1 LLCSASSL
9 IRLIDFMLRKTFIY
23 ANALL
28 CVALLCVMSFSVS
41 ATKVEP
47 LILNSST
54 VDRDFSDLVTYYQA
68 DDVQFP
74 AGLDD
79 IPGWLEDKKVLPP
92 TAINASGDKFWFVIK
107 IYNQSEYSDFVL
119 YPYNTLIEEMRFSIY
134 SQNGVQQV
142 FSGEN
147 YPTEYDFHY
156 GNNITLNRGE
166 THYIIGFIE
175 SSYFYLSLNI
185 RVTPVEAFKD
195 QVTLENLI
203 VVLCLGI
210 GLSLCIY
217 NFLIYMAFK
226 DLSHLYYSLFTGS
239 WVFYW
244 THFQLIFPRISG
256 DSYPHLH
263 WLGVALMIVFGIYFY
278 SHFLK
283 LKEFHP
289 KLNKLSI
296 YFARFVICCIPLVMA
311 DPGTGFWLLTITSSI
326 YVLLAFYA
334 GIYSWRLGFRP
345 ARYFVLAYITLS
357 VPNMLNNLITFDLLP
372 PISITGYLLGLIGF
386 ALESILL
393 AFAMANKFSL
403 INEENIE
410 LNKGLE
416 VKVDRRTSE
425 LAVSNLKLKA
435 ASEAKSDFLAKMS
448 HEIRTPMN
456 AVIGLSR
463 LTLKTD
469 LDNEQEENI
478 KSILESGED
487 LLILINEILDFS
499 KIEAGKLT
507 LEKSSFS
514 LEKLL
519 CRAINLNALKAHDKG
534 LELIL
539 HVDKNIP
546 PKLVGDSYRLQ
557 QILVNLISN
566 AVKFTEIGTICIKLQ
581 IKEDRKQQ
589 LMLQFSVIDTGIG
602 MTEEQQSRL
611 FQSFSQADD
620 SVTRKY
626 GGTGLGLAISK
637 QLSELMDGEIW
648 LESEAGKGAAF
659 HFTVMVDKVDFNSE
673 ILVDKN
679 KLSGLKVLIVDDAPL
694 ARVVLQSLLNDLGIH
709 ADEAES
715 GREAVEFIKR
725 SENDDIYYDII
736 FMDWRMPNMDGIET
750 ARHISELAIKKS
762 PHILMV
768 SAYDKYVA
776 QPLISG
782 TAIQGFIEKP
792 VNQSILIDAIMNV
805 LPPLMEVRPST
816 FKTQVTT
823 PNLAS
828 FHILLVEDNF
838 LNRKVMLGFLKETNI
853 QVDIAENGLI
863 ALEKLQKSTYDLVFM
878 DIQMPEMDGLTATK
892 EIRQT
897 LKLVDLP
904 IVAMTAHAMQSDVDK
919 SREVGMNT
927 HLMKPIDLDVLYKT
941 LVSFLSVKIETHVS
955 TSIEAELNIDNKAVL
970 LADIPKNM
978 QDQLSLIMQLK
989 GIKYDLALGNLK
1001 GNIEFYLGLIND
1013 FVNVQEGKEVL
1024 EQLYQ
1029 EGDWETLHRIIHS
1042 LKSNAAYIGAVELS
1056 TLCDELEYTLQEGS
1070 PNRALF
1076 DITLKELDILLTE
1089 IARIVNTA
1097 QTELTV
1103 SFSIKNLLNDLD
1115 KIRPLLKASD
1125 FSVEKYLPGIQSM
1138 CKDSEYSFVINKIIE
1153 LVDNIEYEE
1162 ASEYADKL
1170 YAQISH

>member
-1 LLCSASSL
+1 VS
-9 IRLIDFMLRKTFIY
+9 F
-23 ANALL
+23 N
-28 CVALLCVMSFSVS
+28 VA
-41 ATKVEP
+41 ATKGKS

-54 VDRDFSDLVTYYQA
+54 VDRDFSDLVTFYKA
-68 DDVQFP
+68 DDVKLP
-74 AGLDD
+74 ATLDD
-79 IPGWLEDKKVLPP
+79 IPKWLKDKKVLPP
-92 TAINASGDKFWFVIK
+92 AEINSSGDKFWFVIK
-107 IYNQSEYSDFVL
+107 IDNQSEYSDFVL

-134 SQNGVQQV
+134 SQNGMQQV

-147 YPTEYDFHY
+147 YPTQYDYHY
-156 GNNITLNRGE
+156 GNNITLNKGE
-166 THYIIGFIE
+166 QHYIIGFIE

-217 NFLIYMAFK
+217 NFLIYLAFK
-226 DLSHLYYSLFTGS
+226 DVSHLYYSLFTGS

-244 THFQLIFPRISG
+244 THFQLIFPRMFG
-256 DSYPHLH
+256 DSYSHLH
-263 WLGVALMIVFGIYFY
+263 WLGVALMIIFGIYFY
-278 SHFLK
+278 THFLK

-289 KLNKLSI
+289 KLNKISI
-296 YFARFVICCIPLVMA
+296 YFARFVICCIPIVMA
-311 DPGTGFWLLTITSSI
+311 DPGTGFWLLTIVSSI

-334 GIYSWRLGFRP
+334 GIYSWRLGFMP
-345 ARYFVLAYITLS
+345 ARYFVLAYIALS

-372 PISITGYLLGLIGF
+372 PLSLTGYLLGLIGF
-386 ALESILL
+386 ALESVLL

-403 INEENIE
+403 INEENLE

-416 VKVDRRTSE
+416 SKVERRTSQ

-456 AVIGLSR
+456 AVIGLSH

-469 LDNEQEENI
+469 LDDAQKDNI
-478 KSILESGED
+478 KNILESGEG
-487 LLILINEILDFS
+487 LLVLINEILDFS

-507 LEKSSFS
+507 LEKSVFS
-514 LEKLL
+514 LEDLL
-519 CRAINLNALKAHDKG
+519 SRAINLNALKAHDKG

-539 HVDKNIP
+539 NVDKNIP

-557 QILVNLISN
+557 QIIVNLISN

-581 IKEDRKQQ
+581 IKEDREQQ

-602 MTEEQQSRL
+602 MTEEEQSRL

-637 QLSELMDGEIW
+637 QLSELMGGKIW
-648 LESEAGKGAAF
+648 LESETGKGTTF
-659 HFTVMVDKVDFNSE
+659 HFTALVEKVDFISGT
-673 ILVDKN
+673 LVDKN
-679 KLSGLKVLIVDDAPL
+679 KLSGLKVLMVDDTPL
-694 ARVVLQSLLNDLGIH
+694 ARSALQSLLHDLGIH

-715 GREAVEFIKR
+715 GKEALELIKR
-725 SENDDIYYDII
+725 SENNDTYYDII
-736 FMDWRMPNMDGIET
+736 FMDWRMPNMDGIEV
-750 ARHISELAIKKS
+750 AHHISELGIKKS

-768 SAYDKYVA
+768 SAYDKYA
-776 QPLISG
+776 AKPLING

-792 VNQSILIDAIMNV
+792 VNQTILIDSILNV
-805 LPPLMEVRPST
+805 LTPLVKESHRS
-816 FKTQVTT
+816 FKTEVAA
-823 PNLAS
+823 PDLAS
-828 FHILLVEDNF
+828 FHILLVEDNV
-838 LNRKVMLGFLKETNI
+838 LNRKVMLGFLQDTNV

-863 ALEKLQKSTYDLVFM
+863 ALEKLQQSSYDLVLM

-904 IVAMTAHAMQSDVDK
+904 IIAMTAHAMQSDVDK

-927 HLMKPIDLDVLYKT
+927 HLIKPIDPDLLNKT
-941 LVSFLSVKIETHVS
+941 LISYLNVAVDSHLDRPVDV
-955 TSIEAELNIDNKAVL
+955 ELNIDIAAVSL
-970 LADIPKNM
+970 VDIPKKI
-978 QDQLSLIMQLK
+978 QEKLSLIQKVK

-1001 GNIEFYLGLIND
+1001 GNAEFYLGLVND
-1013 FVNVQEGKEVL
+1013 FVNGQEGKEVL
-1024 EQLYQ
+1024 EQLYL

-1042 LKSNAAYIGAVELS
+1042 LKSNSAYIGAFELS
-1056 TLCDELEYTLQEGS
+1056 TLCEELEYTLLEGAS
-1070 PNRALF
+1070 SKTLF
-1076 DITLKELDILLTE
+1076 DITLKELDVLLE
-1089 IARIVNTA
+1089 DLGRIVNIT
-1097 QTELTV
+1097 QTELIV
-1103 SFSIKNLLNDLD
+1103 PFSIERLLSDLD
-1115 KIRPLLKASD
+1115 KIKPLLATSD
-1125 FSVEKYLPGIQSM
+1125 FSVEKHLPAIQAM
-1138 CKDSEYSFVINKIIE
+1138 CKDSEYSVSINKIIE
-1153 LVDNIEYEE
+1153 LVDNVEYED

>member
-1 LLCSASSL
+1 
-9 IRLIDFMLRKTFIY
+9 
-23 ANALL
+23 
-28 CVALLCVMSFSVS
+28 VSFNVG

-47 LILNSST
+47 LILNAST
-54 VDRDFSDLVTYYQA
+54 VDRDFSDLVTYYQT
-68 DDVQFP
+68 DDVQLP
-74 AGLDD
+74 ATLDD
-79 IPGWLEDKKVLPP
+79 IPRWLEDKKVLPP
-92 TAINASGDKFWFVIK
+92 TEINASGDKFWFVIK
-107 IYNQSEYSDFVL
+107 IDNQSEYTDFVL

-134 SQNGVQQV
+134 SRNGVQQV
-142 FSGEN
+142 LSGEN
-147 YPTEYDFHY
+147 YQTEYDFHY
-156 GNNITLNRGE
+156 GNKITLNRDE
-166 THYIIGFIE
+166 PHYIIGFIE

-217 NFLIYMAFK
+217 NFLIYVAFK

-263 WLGVALMIVFGIYFY
+263 WLGVALMIIFGIYFY
-278 SHFLK
+278 THFLK

-289 KLNKLSI
+289 KLHKLSI
-296 YFARFVICCIPLVMA
+296 YFARFVICCIPVVMA
-311 DPGTGFWLLTITSSI
+311 DPGTGFWLLTIASSI

-345 ARYFVLAYITLS
+345 ARYFVFAYITLS

-410 LNKGLE
+410 LNKSLE
-416 VKVDRRTSE
+416 VKVERRTSQ

-469 LDNEQEENI
+469 LDHAQEDNI

-487 LLILINEILDFS
+487 LLVLINDILDFS

-519 CRAINLNALKAHDKG
+519 SRAINLSALKAHDKG

-539 HVDKNIP
+539 NVDKNIP
-546 PKLVGDSYRLQ
+546 PKLIGDSYRLQ
-557 QILVNLISN
+557 QIIVNLISN
-566 AVKFTEIGTICIKLQ
+566 AVKFTETGTICIKLQ
-581 IKEDRKQQ
+581 IKEDKEQQ

-602 MTEEQQSRL
+602 MNEEQQSRL

-637 QLSELMDGEIW
+637 QLSELMGGEIW
-648 LESEAGKGAAF
+648 LESEAGKGTTF
-659 HFTVMVDKVDFNSE
+659 HFTAWLNKVDYNSE
-673 ILVDKN
+673 TLVDKST
-679 KLSGLKVLIVDDAPL
+679 LSGLKVLIVDDTAL
-694 ARVVLQSLLNDLGIH
+694 ARSVLQSLLNDLGIH

-715 GREAVEFIKR
+715 GEEALEFIKR
-725 SENDDIYYDII
+725 SESDDIYYDVI

-750 ARHISELAIKKS
+750 ARHISKLGIKKS

-768 SAYDKYVA
+768 SAYDKYAA
-776 QPLISG
+776 QPLICD

-792 VNQSILIDAIMNV
+792 VNQSILRDSIIKVMS
-805 LPPLMEVRPST
+805 PYMEVKPRAV
-816 FKTQVTT
+816 KTEPIA
-823 PNLAS
+823 PNLSS
-828 FHILLVEDNF
+828 FHILLVEDNV
-838 LNRKVMLGFLKETNI
+838 LNRKVMLGFLKDTNV

-863 ALEKLQKSTYDLVFM
+863 ALEMLQQSIYDLVLM
-878 DIQMPEMDGLTATK
+878 DVQMPEMDGLTATK

-927 HLMKPIDLDVLYKT
+927 HLIKPIDLDVLYTT
-941 LVSFLSVKIETHVS
+941 LAHLLGAKVETHLN
-955 TSIEAELNIDNKAVL
+955 TSIDAELNIDNTVLL
-970 LADIPKNM
+970 LADTPNNI
-978 QDQLSLIMQLK
+978 QDQFSLIQQVK

-1001 GNIEFYLGLIND
+1001 GNVEFYLGLVND

-1029 EGDWETLHRIIHS
+1029 KGDWETLHRIIHS
-1042 LKSNAAYIGAVELS
+1042 LKSNAAYIGAFELS
-1056 TLCDELEYTLQEGS
+1056 TLCDELEYNLLEGS

-1076 DITLKELDILLTE
+1076 DITLKELDILITE
-1089 IARIVNTA
+1089 ISCIVNTT

-1103 SFSIKNLLNDLD
+1103 SFSIERLLSDLD
-1115 KIRPLLKASD
+1115 KIKPLLAASD
-1125 FSVEKYLPGIQSM
+1125 FSVEKHLPGIQAM
-1138 CKDSEYSFVINKIIE
+1138 CKDSEYSIIINKIIE
-1153 LVDNIEYEE
+1153 LVDNVEYED

>member
-1 LLCSASSL
+1 
-9 IRLIDFMLRKTFIY
+9 MLRKTFIY
-23 ANALL
+23 VNALL
-28 CVALLCVMSFSVS
+28 CVALLFVVSFSVS

-68 DDVQFP
+68 DDVELP

-92 TAINASGDKFWFVIK
+92 SEINANGDKFWFVIK
-107 IYNQSEYSDFVL
+107 IYNQSEYSDFAL
-119 YPYNTLIEEMRFSIY
+119 YPYNTLIEDMRFSIY

-156 GNNITLNRGE
+156 GNNITLNIGE
-166 THYIIGFIE
+166 PHYIIGFIE

-217 NFLIYMAFK
+217 NFLIYIAFK

-256 DSYPHLH
+256 DSYSHLH
-263 WLGVALMIVFGIYFY
+263 WLGVDLMIVFGIYFY
-278 SHFLK
+278 THFLK

-296 YFARFVICCIPLVMA
+296 YFARFVICCIPVVMA
-311 DPGTGFWLLTITSSI
+311 APGTGFWLLTIVSSI

-345 ARYFVLAYITLS
+345 ARYFILAYITLS

-372 PISITGYLLGLIGF
+372 PISVTGYFLGLIGF

-416 VKVDRRTSE
+416 AKVERRTSQ

-456 AVIGLSR
+456 AVIGFSR

-469 LDNEQEENI
+469 LDDVQEDNI
-478 KSILESGED
+478 RNILESGEG
-487 LLILINEILDFS
+487 LLVLINEILDFS

-519 CRAINLNALKAHDKG
+519 SKAINLSTLKAHDKG

-539 HVDKNIP
+539 NVDKNIP
-546 PKLVGDSYRLQ
+546 PKLIGDSYRLQ
-557 QILVNLISN
+557 QIIVNLISN

-581 IKEDRKQQ
+581 IKEDREQQ

-637 QLSELMDGEIW
+637 QLSELMNGEIW
-648 LESEAGKGAAF
+648 LESEMGKGTAF
-659 HFTVMVDKVDFNSE
+659 HFTALVEKVDFNSE
-673 ILVDKN
+673 ISIDKN
-679 KLSGLKVLIVDDAPL
+679 KLSKLKVLMVDDIPL
-694 ARVVLQSLLNDLGIH
+694 ARSVLQSLLNDLGIH

-715 GREAVEFIKR
+715 GKEAIEFIKR
-725 SENDDIYYDII
+725 SEKDDIYYDII

-750 ARHISELAIKKS
+750 VRHISELGIKKS

-768 SAYDKYVA
+768 SAYDKYA
-776 QPLISG
+776 AKPLISG

-792 VNQSILIDAIMNV
+792 VNQSILIDSIINV
-805 LPPLMEVRPST
+805 LSPLVEERPRAFKAEVA
-816 FKTQVTT
+816 T

-828 FHILLVEDNF
+828 FHILLVEDNV
-838 LNRKVMLGFLKETNI
+838 LNRKVMLGFLKDTNV

-863 ALEKLQKSTYDLVFM
+863 ALDKLQKSTYDLVLM

-897 LKLVDLP
+897 LELVDLP
-904 IVAMTAHAMQSDVDK
+904 IVAMTAHAMQSDVEK
-919 SREVGMNT
+919 SLEVGMNT
-927 HLMKPIDLDVLYKT
+927 HLIKPIDPDILYKT
-941 LVSFLSVKIETHVS
+941 LTNFLSVTVEMHLEESEESGFNLDS
-955 TSIEAELNIDNKAVL
+955 TVL
-970 LADIPKNM
+970 LGVDISQNI
-978 QDQLSLIMQLK
+978 QDKLSLIKQVK
-989 GIKYDLALGNLK
+989 GIKYDLALDNLK
-1001 GNIEFYLGLIND
+1001 GNVEFYLDLVND
-1013 FVNVQEGKEVL
+1013 FVNGQEKKEAL
-1024 EQLYQ
+1024 EHLYRK
-1029 EGDWETLHRIIHS
+1029 GDWETLHRMIHS
-1042 LKSNAAYIGAVELS
+1042 LKSNAAYIGAFELS
-1056 TLCDELEYTLQEGS
+1056 TLCDELEYTLLEGAPS
-1070 PNRALF
+1070 KTLF
-1076 DITLKELDILLTE
+1076 DITLKELDILLE
-1089 IARIVNTA
+1089 DIARIVNTT
-1097 QTELTV
+1097 QTELAV
-1103 SFSIKNLLNDLD
+1103 SFSIESLRSDLD
-1115 KIRPLLKASD
+1115 KIRPLLEASD
-1125 FSVEKYLPGIQSM
+1125 FSVEKYLPRIQTM
-1138 CKDSEYSFVINKIIE
+1138 CKNSEYSSFINNIIE

-1162 ASEYADKL
+1162 ASEYAEKL
-1170 YAQISH
+1170 YAEISQL

>member
-1 LLCSASSL
+1 
-9 IRLIDFMLRKTFIY
+9 MLRKIFI
-23 ANALL
+23 NTSTLL
-28 CVALLCVMSFSVS
+28 CVALSFFVS
-41 ATKVEP
+41 FNVGATKVEP

-54 VDRDFSDLVTYYQA
+54 VDRDFSDLVTYYKA
-68 DDVQFP
+68 DDIQLP
-74 AGLDD
+74 ATLVD
-79 IPGWLEDKKVLPP
+79 IPEWLEDKKVLPP
-92 TAINASGDKFWFVIK
+92 TEINASGDKFWFVIR
-107 IYNQSEYSDFVL
+107 IDNQSEYSDFVL

-134 SQNGVQQV
+134 SRNGVQQI

-147 YPTEYDFHY
+147 YPTEYDYHY
-156 GNNITLNRGE
+156 GNNITLNRDE
-166 THYIIGFIE
+166 PHYIIGFIE

-185 RVTPVEAFKD
+185 RVTPVETFKD

-217 NFLIYMAFK
+217 NFLIYVAFK

-263 WLGVALMIVFGIYFY
+263 WLGVALMIIFGIYFY
-278 SHFLK
+278 THFLK

-296 YFARFVICCIPLVMA
+296 YFARFVICCIPIVMA
-311 DPGTGFWLLTITSSI
+311 DPGTGFWLMTIVSSI

-334 GIYSWRLGFRP
+334 GIYSWRLGFMP
-345 ARYFVLAYITLS
+345 ARYFVLAYIALS

-403 INEENIE
+403 INEENLE

-416 VKVDRRTSE
+416 VKVERRTSQ

-456 AVIGLSR
+456 AVIGLSH

-469 LDNEQEENI
+469 LDDAQKDNI
-478 KSILESGED
+478 RNILESGEG
-487 LLILINEILDFS
+487 LLVLINEILDFS

-507 LEKSSFS
+507 LEKSAFS
-514 LEKLL
+514 LEDLL
-519 CRAINLNALKAHDKG
+519 SRAVNLNALKAHDKG

-539 HVDKNIP
+539 NVDKNIP

-557 QILVNLISN
+557 QIIVNLMSN

-581 IKEDRKQQ
+581 IKEDRDQQ

-602 MTEEQQSRL
+602 MTEEEQSRL

-637 QLSELMDGEIW
+637 QLSELMGGEIW
-648 LESEAGKGAAF
+648 LESEAGKGTTF
-659 HFTVMVDKVDFNSE
+659 HFTVLVAKVDFNSG

-679 KLSGLKVLIVDDAPL
+679 KLSGLKVLMVDDTPL
-694 ARVVLQSLLNDLGIH
+694 ARAALQSLLNDLGIH

-715 GREAVEFIKR
+715 GREALELIKR
-725 SENDDIYYDII
+725 SENDDVYYDII
-736 FMDWRMPNMDGIET
+736 FMDWRMPNMDGIE
-750 ARHISELAIKKS
+750 AAHHISELGIKKS

-768 SAYDKYVA
+768 SAYDKYA
-776 QPLISG
+776 AKPLING

-792 VNQSILIDAIMNV
+792 VNQSILIDSILNV
-805 LPPLMEVRPST
+805 LTPLVEVSPHA
-816 FKTQVTT
+816 FKTEVAA
-823 PNLAS
+823 PDLAS
-828 FHILLVEDNF
+828 FHILLVEDNV
-838 LNRKVMLGFLKETNI
+838 LNRKVMLGFLQDTNV

-863 ALEKLQKSTYDLVFM
+863 ALEKLQQSSYDLVFM

-927 HLMKPIDLDVLYKT
+927 HLIKPIDPDVLHKT
-941 LVSFLSVKIETHVS
+941 LISFLNVTVETDLDTSV
-955 TSIEAELNIDNKAVL
+955 EAELNIENTAIL
-970 LADIPKNM
+970 RADIPKNI
-978 QDQLSLIMQLK
+978 QDQLSLIKQVK

-1001 GNIEFYLGLIND
+1001 GNAEFYLGLVND
-1013 FVNVQEGKEVL
+1013 FVNGQEGKEVL
-1024 EQLYQ
+1024 EQLYL

-1042 LKSNAAYIGAVELS
+1042 LKSNAAYIGAFELS
-1056 TLCDELEYTLQEGS
+1056 TLCDELEYTLLEGAS
-1070 PNRALF
+1070 SKALF
-1076 DITLKELDILLTE
+1076 DITLKELDTLLE
-1089 IARIVNTA
+1089 DIARVVNTA
-1097 QTELTV
+1097 KTELTV
-1103 SFSIKNLLNDLD
+1103 SFSLESLLSDLD
-1115 KIRPLLKASD
+1115 KIRPLLEASD
-1125 FSVEKYLPGIQSM
+1125 FSVEKYLPRIQAM
-1138 CKDSEYSFVINKIIE
+1138 CKDSEHSVIINKIIE
-1153 LVDNIEYEE
+1153 LVDNVEYEE
-1162 ASEYADKL
+1162 ATEFADKL

>member
-1 LLCSASSL
+1 
-9 IRLIDFMLRKTFIY
+9 MLRKTFIY

-28 CVALLCVMSFSVS
+28 CVALSFVISFSVG
-41 ATKVEP
+41 AAKGEP

-74 AGLDD
+74 TDLDD
-79 IPGWLEDKKVLPP
+79 ISGWLDDKKVLPP
-92 TAINASGDKFWFVIK
+92 REINGSGDKFWFVIK

-134 SQNGVQQV
+134 SQDGVQKV
-142 FSGEN
+142 LSGEN
-147 YPTEYDFHY
+147 YPTEYDYHY
-156 GNNITLNRGE
+156 GNNITLNIGE
-166 THYIIGFIE
+166 PHYIIGFIE

-210 GLSLCIY
+210 GISLCIY
-217 NFLIYMAFK
+217 NFLIYIAFK

-256 DSYPHLH
+256 SSYPHLH
-263 WLGVALMIVFGIYFY
+263 WVGVALMIVFGIYFY
-278 SHFLK
+278 THFLK

-289 KLNKLSI
+289 NLNKLSI
-296 YFARFVICCIPLVMA
+296 YFARFFIFCIPVVMV
-311 DPGTGFWLLTITSSI
+311 DPGAGFWLLTIASSL

-416 VKVDRRTSE
+416 VKVERRTSQ

-469 LDNEQEENI
+469 LDDAQEDNI
-478 KSILESGED
+478 KNILESGEG
-487 LLILINEILDFS
+487 LLVLINEILDFS

-507 LEKSSFS
+507 LEKNVFT
-514 LEKLL
+514 LAHLL
-519 CRAINLNALKAHDKG
+519 SRAINLSALKAHDKG

-539 HVDKNIP
+539 NVDKNIP

-557 QILVNLISN
+557 QVIVNLISN
-566 AVKFTEIGTICIKLQ
+566 AVKFTEIGTICINLQ
-581 IKEDRKQQ
+581 IKEDRDQQ

-626 GGTGLGLAISK
+626 GGTGLGLAVSK
-637 QLSELMDGEIW
+637 QLSELMGGEIW
-648 LESEAGKGAAF
+648 IESEVGKGTAF
-659 HFTVMVDKVDFNSE
+659 HFTVLLEKVDFNPE

-679 KLSGLKVLIVDDAPL
+679 KLSDLKVLMVDDIPL
-694 ARVVLQSLLNDLGIH
+694 ARAALQGLLNDLGIH

-715 GREAVEFIKR
+715 GKEALELIRR
-725 SENDDIYYDII
+725 SEKDDSYYDII

-750 ARHISELAIKKS
+750 ACHINELGIKKS

-768 SAYDKYVA
+768 SAYDKYAA
-776 QPLISG
+776 QPLIIG
-782 TAIQGFIEKP
+782 TGIQGFIEKP
-792 VNQSILIDAIMNV
+792 VNQSILLDSLMNV
-805 LPPLMEVRPST
+805 LTPLMEVCPQVY
-816 FKTQVTT
+816 KTEVAT

-828 FHILLVEDNF
+828 FHILLVEDNA
-838 LNRKVMLGFLKETNI
+838 LNRKVMLGFLKDTNV

-863 ALEKLQKSTYDLVFM
+863 ALEKLQKSAYDLVFM
-878 DIQMPEMDGLTATK
+878 DIQMPKMDGLTATK

-904 IVAMTAHAMQSDVDK
+904 IIAMTAHAMQSDVDK

-927 HLMKPIDLDVLYKT
+927 HLTKPIDLDVLYKT
-941 LVSFLSVKIETHVS
+941 LSSFLNVTVEANSNTSLEEEVS
-955 TSIEAELNIDNKAVL
+955 IGNTARL
-970 LADIPKNM
+970 LVDIPKNV
-978 QDQLSLIMQLK
+978 QDQISLIKQVK
-989 GIKYDLALGNLK
+989 EIKYDLALGRLK
-1001 GNIEFYLGLIND
+1001 GNVELYLGLIND
-1013 FVNVQEGKEVL
+1013 FVNGQEGKEAL
-1024 EQLYQ
+1024 EHLYQ
-1029 EGDWETLHRIIHS
+1029 EGDWVTLHRIIHT
-1042 LKSNAAYIGAVELS
+1042 LKSNSAYIGAFELS
-1056 TLCDELEYTLQEGS
+1056 TLCDELEYTLLESS

-1076 DITLKELDILLTE
+1076 DITLKELDILLAE
-1089 IARIVNTA
+1089 IARIVNTT
-1097 QTELTV
+1097 QTELAV
-1103 SFSIKNLLNDLD
+1103 SFSIENLRNGLD
-1115 KIRPLLKASD
+1115 KIRPLLETSD
-1125 FSVEKYLPGIQSM
+1125 FSVEKYLPEIQAM
-1138 CKDSEYSFVINKIIE
+1138 CQNSEYSFAINKIIE
-1153 LVDNIEYEE
+1153 HVDNIEYEE
-1162 ASEYADKL
+1162 ASEYAETL
-1170 YAQISH
+1170 YARISH

>member
-1 LLCSASSL
+1 
-9 IRLIDFMLRKTFIY
+9 MLRKTFIY
-23 ANALL
+23 VNALL
-28 CVALLCVMSFSVS
+28 CVALLFVVSFSVS

-68 DDVQFP
+68 DDVELP

-92 TAINASGDKFWFVIK
+92 SEINANGDKFWFVIK
-107 IYNQSEYSDFVL
+107 IYNQSEYSDFAL
-119 YPYNTLIEEMRFSIY
+119 YPYNTLIEDMRFSIY

-156 GNNITLNRGE
+156 GNNITLNIGE
-166 THYIIGFIE
+166 PHYIIGFIE

-217 NFLIYMAFK
+217 NFLIYIAFK

-256 DSYPHLH
+256 DSYSHLH
-263 WLGVALMIVFGIYFY
+263 WLGVDLMIVFGIYFY
-278 SHFLK
+278 THFLK

-296 YFARFVICCIPLVMA
+296 YFARFVICCIPVVMA
-311 DPGTGFWLLTITSSI
+311 APGTGFWLLTIVSSI

-345 ARYFVLAYITLS
+345 ARYFILAYITLS

-372 PISITGYLLGLIGF
+372 PISVTGYFLGLIGF

-416 VKVDRRTSE
+416 AKVERRTSQ

-456 AVIGLSR
+456 AVIGFSR

-469 LDNEQEENI
+469 LDDVQEDNI
-478 KSILESGED
+478 RNILESGEG
-487 LLILINEILDFS
+487 LLVLINEILDFS

-519 CRAINLNALKAHDKG
+519 SKAINLSTLKAHDKG

-539 HVDKNIP
+539 NVDKNIP
-546 PKLVGDSYRLQ
+546 PKLIGDSYRLQ
-557 QILVNLISN
+557 QIIVNLISN

-581 IKEDRKQQ
+581 IKEDREQQ

-637 QLSELMDGEIW
+637 QLSELMNGEIW
-648 LESEAGKGAAF
+648 LESEMGKGTAF
-659 HFTVMVDKVDFNSE
+659 HFTALVEKDDFNSE
-673 ILVDKN
+673 ISIDKN
-679 KLSGLKVLIVDDAPL
+679 KLSKLKVLMVDDIPL
-694 ARVVLQSLLNDLGIH
+694 ARSVLQSLLNDLGIH

-715 GREAVEFIKR
+715 GKEAIEFIKR
-725 SENDDIYYDII
+725 SEKDDIYYDII

-750 ARHISELAIKKS
+750 VRHISELGIKKS

-768 SAYDKYVA
+768 SAYDKYA
-776 QPLISG
+776 AKPLISG

-792 VNQSILIDAIMNV
+792 VNQSILIDSIINV
-805 LPPLMEVRPST
+805 LSPLVEERPRAFKAEVA
-816 FKTQVTT
+816 T

-828 FHILLVEDNF
+828 FHILLVEDNV
-838 LNRKVMLGFLKETNI
+838 LNRKVMLGFLKDTNV

-863 ALEKLQKSTYDLVFM
+863 ALDKLQKSTYDLVLM

-897 LKLVDLP
+897 LELVDLP
-904 IVAMTAHAMQSDVDK
+904 IVAMTAHAMQSDVEK
-919 SREVGMNT
+919 SLEVGMNT
-927 HLMKPIDLDVLYKT
+927 HLIKPIDPDILYKT
-941 LVSFLSVKIETHVS
+941 LTNFLSVTVEMHLEESEESGFNLDS
-955 TSIEAELNIDNKAVL
+955 TVL
-970 LADIPKNM
+970 LGVDIPQNI
-978 QDQLSLIMQLK
+978 QDKLSLIKQVK
-989 GIKYDLALGNLK
+989 GIKYDLALDNLK
-1001 GNIEFYLGLIND
+1001 GNVEFYLDLVND
-1013 FVNVQEGKEVL
+1013 FVNGQEKKEAL
-1024 EQLYQ
+1024 EHLYRK
-1029 EGDWETLHRIIHS
+1029 GDWETLHRMIHS
-1042 LKSNAAYIGAVELS
+1042 LKSNAAYIGAFELS
-1056 TLCDELEYTLQEGS
+1056 TLCDELEYTLLEGAPS
-1070 PNRALF
+1070 KTLF
-1076 DITLKELDILLTE
+1076 DITLKELDILLE
-1089 IARIVNTA
+1089 DIARIVNTT
-1097 QTELTV
+1097 QTELAV
-1103 SFSIKNLLNDLD
+1103 SFSIESLRSDLD
-1115 KIRPLLKASD
+1115 KIRPLLEASD
-1125 FSVEKYLPGIQSM
+1125 FSVEKYLPRIQTM
-1138 CKDSEYSFVINKIIE
+1138 CKNSEYSFFINNIIE

-1162 ASEYADKL
+1162 ASEYAEKL
-1170 YAQISH
+1170 YAEISQL

>member
-1 LLCSASSL
+1 
-9 IRLIDFMLRKTFIY
+9 MLRKTFIY
-23 ANALL
+23 VNALL
-28 CVALLCVMSFSVS
+28 CVALLFVVSFSVS

-68 DDVQFP
+68 DDVELP

-92 TAINASGDKFWFVIK
+92 SEINANGDKFWFVIK
-107 IYNQSEYSDFVL
+107 IYNQSEYSDFAL
-119 YPYNTLIEEMRFSIY
+119 YPYNTLIEDMRFSIY

-156 GNNITLNRGE
+156 GNNITLNIGE
-166 THYIIGFIE
+166 PHYIIGFIE

-217 NFLIYMAFK
+217 NFLIYIAFK

-256 DSYPHLH
+256 DSYSHLH
-263 WLGVALMIVFGIYFY
+263 WLGVDLMIVFGIYFY
-278 SHFLK
+278 THFLK

-296 YFARFVICCIPLVMA
+296 YFARFVICCIPVVMA
-311 DPGTGFWLLTITSSI
+311 APGTGFWLLTIVSSI

-345 ARYFVLAYITLS
+345 ARYFILAYITLS

-372 PISITGYLLGLIGF
+372 PISVTGYFLGLIGF

-416 VKVDRRTSE
+416 AKVERRTSQ

-456 AVIGLSR
+456 AVIGFSR

-469 LDNEQEENI
+469 LDDVQEDNI
-478 KSILESGED
+478 RNILESGEG
-487 LLILINEILDFS
+487 LLVLINEILDFS

-519 CRAINLNALKAHDKG
+519 SKAINLSTLKAHDKG

-539 HVDKNIP
+539 NVDKNIP
-546 PKLVGDSYRLQ
+546 PKLIGDSYRLQ
-557 QILVNLISN
+557 QIIVNLISN

-581 IKEDRKQQ
+581 IKEDREQQ

-637 QLSELMDGEIW
+637 QLSELMNGEIW
-648 LESEAGKGAAF
+648 LESEMGKGTAF
-659 HFTVMVDKVDFNSE
+659 HFTALVEKDDFNSE
-673 ILVDKN
+673 ISIDKN
-679 KLSGLKVLIVDDAPL
+679 KLSKLKVLMVDDIPL
-694 ARVVLQSLLNDLGIH
+694 ARSVLQSLLNDLGIH

-715 GREAVEFIKR
+715 GKEAIEFIKR
-725 SENDDIYYDII
+725 SEKDDIYYDII

-750 ARHISELAIKKS
+750 VRHISELGIKKS

-768 SAYDKYVA
+768 SAYDKYA
-776 QPLISG
+776 AKPLISG

-792 VNQSILIDAIMNV
+792 VNQSILIDSIINV
-805 LPPLMEVRPST
+805 LSPLVEERPRAFKAEVA
-816 FKTQVTT
+816 T

-828 FHILLVEDNF
+828 FHILLVEDNV
-838 LNRKVMLGFLKETNI
+838 LNRKVMLGFLKDTNV

-863 ALEKLQKSTYDLVFM
+863 ALDKLQKSTYDLVLM

-897 LKLVDLP
+897 LELVDLP
-904 IVAMTAHAMQSDVDK
+904 IVAMTAHAMQSDVEK
-919 SREVGMNT
+919 SLEVGMNT
-927 HLMKPIDLDVLYKT
+927 HLIKPIDPDILYKT
-941 LVSFLSVKIETHVS
+941 LTNFLSVTVEMHLEESEESGFNLDS
-955 TSIEAELNIDNKAVL
+955 TVL
-970 LADIPKNM
+970 LGVDIPQNI
-978 QDQLSLIMQLK
+978 QDKLSLIKQVK
-989 GIKYDLALGNLK
+989 GIKYDLALDNLK
-1001 GNIEFYLGLIND
+1001 GNVEFYLDLVND
-1013 FVNVQEGKEVL
+1013 FVNGQEKKEAL
-1024 EQLYQ
+1024 EHLYRK
-1029 EGDWETLHRIIHS
+1029 GDWETLHRMIHS
-1042 LKSNAAYIGAVELS
+1042 LKSNAAYIGAFELS
-1056 TLCDELEYTLQEGS
+1056 TLCDELEYTLLEGAPS
-1070 PNRALF
+1070 KTLF
-1076 DITLKELDILLTE
+1076 DITLKELDILLE
-1089 IARIVNTA
+1089 DIARIVNTT
-1097 QTELTV
+1097 QTELAV
-1103 SFSIKNLLNDLD
+1103 SFSIESLRSDLD
-1115 KIRPLLKASD
+1115 KIRPLLEASD
-1125 FSVEKYLPGIQSM
+1125 FSVEKYLPRIQTM
-1138 CKDSEYSFVINKIIE
+1138 CKNSEYSSFINNIIE

-1162 ASEYADKL
+1162 ASEYAEKL
-1170 YAQISH
+1170 YVEISQL

>member
-1 LLCSASSL
+1 
-9 IRLIDFMLRKTFIY
+9 MLRKTFIY

-28 CVALLCVMSFSVS
+28 CTALFFVMSFSAGAIS
-41 ATKVEP
+41 AEP

-79 IPGWLEDKKVLPP
+79 IPAWLEDKKVLSPSE
-92 TAINASGDKFWFVIK
+92 INASGDKFWFVIK
-107 IYNQSEYSDFVL
+107 IYNQSEYSNFAL

-134 SQNGVQQV
+134 SQNSVQRV

-166 THYIIGFIE
+166 PHYVIGFIE

-263 WLGVALMIVFGIYFY
+263 WLGVALMIIFGIYFY
-278 SHFLK
+278 THFLK

-296 YFARFVICCIPLVMA
+296 YFARFVICCIPVVMA
-311 DPGTGFWLLTITSSI
+311 DPGTGFWLLTIASSI

-410 LNKGLE
+410 LNKSLE
-416 VKVDRRTSE
+416 VKVERRTSQ

-435 ASEAKSDFLAKMS
+435 ASKAKSDFLAKMS

-469 LDNEQEENI
+469 LDHGQEDNI

-487 LLILINEILDFS
+487 LLVLINEILDFS

-519 CRAINLNALKAHDKG
+519 SKAINLSALKAHDKG

-539 HVDKNIP
+539 HVNKNIP
-546 PKLVGDSYRLQ
+546 TKLVGDSYRLQ

-648 LESEAGKGAAF
+648 LESEADKGTTF
-659 HFTVMVDKVDFNSE
+659 HFTAWVDKVDFNSE
-673 ILVDKN
+673 ILIDKK
-679 KLSGLKVLIVDDAPL
+679 KLSGLKVLMVDDTPL
-694 ARVVLQSLLNDLGIH
+694 ARAALQSLLNDLGIH

-715 GREAVEFIKR
+715 GKEALEFIKR
-725 SENDDIYYDII
+725 SEKDDVYYDII
-736 FMDWRMPNMDGIET
+736 FMDWLMPNMDGIET
-750 ARHISELAIKKS
+750 ARHISELGIKRS

-768 SAYDKYVA
+768 SAYDKYAA

-792 VNQSILIDAIMNV
+792 VNQSVLIDSIINA
-805 LPPLMEVRPST
+805 LSPLTEVCPRAFQSEII
-816 FKTQVTT
+816 T

-828 FHILLVEDNF
+828 FHLLLVEDNA
-838 LNRKVMLGFLKETNI
+838 LNRKVMLGFLKDTNI

-863 ALEKLQKSTYDLVFM
+863 ALQKLQQSAYDLVLM

-904 IVAMTAHAMQSDVDK
+904 IVAMTAHAMQSDVEK
-919 SREVGMNT
+919 SLEVGMNT
-927 HLMKPIDLDVLYKT
+927 HLIKPIDLNVLYKT
-941 LVSFLSVKIETHVS
+941 LVSFLNVTVDTHLNSSVES
-955 TSIEAELNIDNKAVL
+955 ELNIDPPVLL
-970 LADIPKNM
+970 LADFPKNI
-978 QDQLSLIMQLK
+978 QDQLFLIKQVK

-1001 GNIEFYLGLIND
+1001 GNVEFYLGLVND
-1013 FVNVQEGKEVL
+1013 FVNGQEGKEVL
-1024 EQLYQ
+1024 ERLYL
-1029 EGDWETLHRIIHS
+1029 EEDWETLHRIIHS

-1056 TLCDELEYTLQEGS
+1056 ALCDELEDGLLGGS
-1070 PNRALF
+1070 PNKALF
-1076 DITLKELDILLTE
+1076 DITLNELNILLSA
-1089 IARIVNTA
+1089 IALIVNTT
-1097 QTELTV
+1097 QNELTI
-1103 SFSIKNLLNDLD
+1103 SFSIETLLNDLD
-1115 KIRPLLKASD
+1115 KIRPLLAASD
-1125 FSVEKYLPGIQSM
+1125 FSVEKYLPRIQAM

-1162 ASEYADKL
+1162 ASEYADTL

>member
-1 LLCSASSL
+1 
-9 IRLIDFMLRKTFIY
+9 MLRTIFI
-23 ANALL
+23 NASTLL
-28 CVALLCVMSFSVS
+28 CVALSFFVS
-41 ATKVEP
+41 FNVGATKVEP
-47 LILNSST
+47 LILNAST
-54 VDRDFSDLVTYYQA
+54 VDRDFSDLVTYYKA
-68 DDVQFP
+68 DDVQLP
-74 AGLDD
+74 ATLDD
-79 IPGWLEDKKVLPP
+79 IPRWLEDKKILLP
-92 TAINASGDKFWFVIK
+92 TEINASGDKFWFVIK
-107 IYNQSEYSDFVL
+107 IDNQSEYTDFVL

-134 SQNGVQQV
+134 SRNGVQQV

-156 GNNITLNRGE
+156 GNKITLNRDE
-166 THYIIGFIE
+166 PHYIIGFIE

-185 RVTPVEAFKD
+185 RVSPVETFKD

-217 NFLIYMAFK
+217 NFLIYVAFK

-263 WLGVALMIVFGIYFY
+263 WLGVALMIIFGIHFY
-278 SHFLK
+278 THFLK
-283 LKEFHP
+283 LKELHP

-296 YFARFVICCIPLVMA
+296 YFARFVICCIPIVMA
-311 DPGTGFWLLTITSSI
+311 DPGTGFWLLTIVSSI

-334 GIYSWRLGFRP
+334 GIYSWRLGFMP
-345 ARYFVLAYITLS
+345 ARYFVLAYIALS

-403 INEENIE
+403 INEENLE

-416 VKVDRRTSE
+416 VKVERRTSQ

-456 AVIGLSR
+456 AVIGLSH

-469 LDNEQEENI
+469 LDDAQKDNI
-478 KSILESGED
+478 RNILESGEG
-487 LLILINEILDFS
+487 LLVLINEILDFS
-499 KIEAGKLT
+499 KIEAGKVT
-507 LEKSSFS
+507 LEKSAFS
-514 LEKLL
+514 LEDLL
-519 CRAINLNALKAHDKG
+519 SRAINLNALNAHDKG

-539 HVDKNIP
+539 NVDKNIP

-557 QILVNLISN
+557 QIIVNLISN

-581 IKEDRKQQ
+581 IKEDRVQQ

-637 QLSELMDGEIW
+637 QLSELMGGEIW
-648 LESEAGKGAAF
+648 LESEAGKGTTF
-659 HFTVMVDKVDFNSE
+659 HFTVAVAKEEFNSE

-679 KLSGLKVLIVDDAPL
+679 KLSGLKVLIVDDTSL
-694 ARVVLQSLLNDLGIH
+694 ARSALQSLLNDLGIH

-715 GREAVEFIKR
+715 GREALELIKR
-725 SENDDIYYDII
+725 SENDDVYYDII
-736 FMDWRMPNMDGIET
+736 FMDWRMPNMDGIEV
-750 ARHISELAIKKS
+750 AHHISELGIKKS

-768 SAYDKYVA
+768 SAYDKYA
-776 QPLISG
+776 AKPLISG

-792 VNQSILIDAIMNV
+792 VNQSILIDSILNV
-805 LPPLMEVRPST
+805 LTPLVEESPRS
-816 FKTQVTT
+816 FKTEVAV
-823 PNLAS
+823 PDLAS
-828 FHILLVEDNF
+828 FHILLVEDNV
-838 LNRKVMLGFLKETNI
+838 LNRKVMLGFLQDTNV

-863 ALEKLQKSTYDLVFM
+863 ALEKLQKYSYDLVLM

-897 LKLVDLP
+897 LKLLDLP

-919 SREVGMNT
+919 SREAGMNT
-927 HLMKPIDLDVLYKT
+927 HLIKPIDPDVLYKT
-941 LVSFLSVKIETHVS
+941 LVSFLNVTVETGLDTSVQAEFNLES
-955 TSIEAELNIDNKAVL
+955 TAL
-970 LADIPKNM
+970 LRADIPQNT
-978 QDQLSLIMQLK
+978 QDQLSLIKQVK

-1001 GNIEFYLGLIND
+1001 GNAEFYLGLVID
-1013 FVNVQEGKEVL
+1013 FVNAQERKEVL
-1024 EQLYQ
+1024 EHLYL

-1056 TLCDELEYTLQEGS
+1056 TLCDELEYTLLEGAS
-1070 PNRALF
+1070 SKTLF
-1076 DITLKELDILLTE
+1076 DITLKELDILLE
-1089 IARIVNTA
+1089 DLARIVNIT

-1103 SFSIKNLLNDLD
+1103 SFSIEKLLSDLD
-1115 KIRPLLKASD
+1115 KIKPLLAASD
-1125 FSVEKYLPGIQSM
+1125 ISVEKYLPGIQAM
-1138 CKDSEYSFVINKIIE
+1138 CKDSEYSIIINKIIE
-1153 LVDNIEYEE
+1153 LVDNVEYED

>member
-1 LLCSASSL
+1 VS
-9 IRLIDFMLRKTFIY
+9 F
-23 ANALL
+23 N
-28 CVALLCVMSFSVS
+28 VA
-41 ATKVEP
+41 ATKGKS

-54 VDRDFSDLVTYYQA
+54 VDRDFSDLVTFYKA
-68 DDVQFP
+68 DDVKLP
-74 AGLDD
+74 ATLDD
-79 IPGWLEDKKVLPP
+79 IPKWLKDKKVLPP
-92 TAINASGDKFWFVIK
+92 AEINSSGDKFWFVIK
-107 IYNQSEYSDFVL
+107 IDNQSEYSDFVL

-134 SQNGVQQV
+134 SQNGMQQV

-147 YPTEYDFHY
+147 YPTQYDYHY
-156 GNNITLNRGE
+156 GNNITLNKGE
-166 THYIIGFIE
+166 QHYIIGFIE

-217 NFLIYMAFK
+217 NFLIYLAFK
-226 DLSHLYYSLFTGS
+226 DVSHLYYSLFTGS

-244 THFQLIFPRISG
+244 THFQLIFPRMFG
-256 DSYPHLH
+256 DSYSHLH
-263 WLGVALMIVFGIYFY
+263 WLGVALMIIFGIYFY
-278 SHFLK
+278 THFLK

-289 KLNKLSI
+289 KLNKISI
-296 YFARFVICCIPLVMA
+296 YFARFVICCIPIVMA
-311 DPGTGFWLLTITSSI
+311 DPGTGFWLLTIVSSI

-334 GIYSWRLGFRP
+334 GIYSWRLGFMP
-345 ARYFVLAYITLS
+345 ARYFVLAYIALS

-372 PISITGYLLGLIGF
+372 PLSLTGYLLGLIGF
-386 ALESILL
+386 ALESVLL

-403 INEENIE
+403 INEENLE

-416 VKVDRRTSE
+416 SKVERRTSQ

-456 AVIGLSR
+456 AVIGLSH

-469 LDNEQEENI
+469 LDDAQKDNI
-478 KSILESGED
+478 KNILESGEG
-487 LLILINEILDFS
+487 LLVLINEILDFS

-507 LEKSSFS
+507 LEKSVFS
-514 LEKLL
+514 LEDLL
-519 CRAINLNALKAHDKG
+519 SRAINLNALKAHDKG

-539 HVDKNIP
+539 NVDKNIP

-557 QILVNLISN
+557 QIIVNLISN

-581 IKEDRKQQ
+581 IKEDREQQ

-602 MTEEQQSRL
+602 MTEEEQSRL

-637 QLSELMDGEIW
+637 QLSELMGGKIW
-648 LESEAGKGAAF
+648 LESETGKGTTF
-659 HFTVMVDKVDFNSE
+659 HFTALVEKVDFISGT
-673 ILVDKN
+673 LVDKN
-679 KLSGLKVLIVDDAPL
+679 KLSGLKVLMVDDTPL
-694 ARVVLQSLLNDLGIH
+694 ARSALQSLLHDLGIH

-715 GREAVEFIKR
+715 GKEALELIKR
-725 SENDDIYYDII
+725 SENNDTYYDII
-736 FMDWRMPNMDGIET
+736 FMDWRMPNMDGIEV
-750 ARHISELAIKKS
+750 AHHISELGIKKS

-768 SAYDKYVA
+768 SAYDKYA
-776 QPLISG
+776 AKPLING

-792 VNQSILIDAIMNV
+792 VNQTILIDSILNV
-805 LPPLMEVRPST
+805 LTPLVKESPRS
-816 FKTQVTT
+816 FKTEVAA
-823 PNLAS
+823 PDLAS
-828 FHILLVEDNF
+828 FHILLVEDNV
-838 LNRKVMLGFLKETNI
+838 LNRKVMLGFLQDTNV

-863 ALEKLQKSTYDLVFM
+863 ALEKLQQSSYDLVLM

-904 IVAMTAHAMQSDVDK
+904 IIAMTAHAMQSDVDK

-927 HLMKPIDLDVLYKT
+927 HLIKPIDPDLLNKT
-941 LVSFLSVKIETHVS
+941 LISYLNVAVDSHLDRPVDV
-955 TSIEAELNIDNKAVL
+955 ELNIDIAAVSL
-970 LADIPKNM
+970 VDIPKKI
-978 QDQLSLIMQLK
+978 QEKLSLIQKVK

-1001 GNIEFYLGLIND
+1001 GNAEFYLGLVND
-1013 FVNVQEGKEVL
+1013 FVNGQEGKEVL
-1024 EQLYQ
+1024 EQLYL

-1042 LKSNAAYIGAVELS
+1042 LKSNSAYIGAFELS
-1056 TLCDELEYTLQEGS
+1056 TLCEELEYTLLEGAS
-1070 PNRALF
+1070 SKTLF
-1076 DITLKELDILLTE
+1076 DITLKELDVLLE
-1089 IARIVNTA
+1089 DLGRIVNIT
-1097 QTELTV
+1097 QTELIV
-1103 SFSIKNLLNDLD
+1103 PFSIERLLSDLD
-1115 KIRPLLKASD
+1115 KIKPLLATSD
-1125 FSVEKYLPGIQSM
+1125 FSVEKHLPAIQAM
-1138 CKDSEYSFVINKIIE
+1138 CKDSEYSVSINKIIE
-1153 LVDNIEYEE
+1153 LVDNVEYED

>member
-1 LLCSASSL
+1 
-9 IRLIDFMLRKTFIY
+9 MLRKTFIY
-23 ANALL
+23 VNALL
-28 CVALLCVMSFSVS
+28 CVALLFVVSFSVS

-68 DDVQFP
+68 DDVELP

-92 TAINASGDKFWFVIK
+92 SEINANGDKFWFVIK
-107 IYNQSEYSDFVL
+107 IYNQSEYSDFAL
-119 YPYNTLIEEMRFSIY
+119 YPYNTLIEDMRFFIY

-156 GNNITLNRGE
+156 GNNITLNIGE
-166 THYIIGFIE
+166 PHYIIGFIE

-217 NFLIYMAFK
+217 NFLIYIAFK

-256 DSYPHLH
+256 DSYSHLH
-263 WLGVALMIVFGIYFY
+263 WLGVDLMIVFGIYFY
-278 SHFLK
+278 THFLK

-296 YFARFVICCIPLVMA
+296 YFARFVICCIPVVMA
-311 DPGTGFWLLTITSSI
+311 APGTGFWLLTIVSSI

-345 ARYFVLAYITLS
+345 ARYFILAYITLS

-372 PISITGYLLGLIGF
+372 PISVTGYFLGLIGF

-416 VKVDRRTSE
+416 AKVERRTSQ

-456 AVIGLSR
+456 AVIGFSR

-469 LDNEQEENI
+469 LDDVQEDNI
-478 KSILESGED
+478 RNILESGEG
-487 LLILINEILDFS
+487 LLVLINEILDFS

-519 CRAINLNALKAHDKG
+519 SKAINLSTLKAHDKG

-539 HVDKNIP
+539 NVDKNIP
-546 PKLVGDSYRLQ
+546 PKLIGDSYRLQ
-557 QILVNLISN
+557 QIIVNLISN

-581 IKEDRKQQ
+581 IKEDREQQ

-637 QLSELMDGEIW
+637 QLSELMNGEIW
-648 LESEAGKGAAF
+648 LESEMGKGTAF
-659 HFTVMVDKVDFNSE
+659 HFTALVEKVDFNSE
-673 ILVDKN
+673 ISIDKN
-679 KLSGLKVLIVDDAPL
+679 KLSKLKVLMVDDIPL
-694 ARVVLQSLLNDLGIH
+694 ARSVLQSLLNDLGIH

-715 GREAVEFIKR
+715 GKEAIEFIKR
-725 SENDDIYYDII
+725 SEKDDIYYDII

-750 ARHISELAIKKS
+750 VRHISELGIKKS

-768 SAYDKYVA
+768 SAYDKYA
-776 QPLISG
+776 AKPLISG

-792 VNQSILIDAIMNV
+792 VNQSILIDSIINV
-805 LPPLMEVRPST
+805 LSPLVEERPRAFKAEVA
-816 FKTQVTT
+816 T

-828 FHILLVEDNF
+828 FHILLVEDNV
-838 LNRKVMLGFLKETNI
+838 LNRKVMLGFLKDTNV

-863 ALEKLQKSTYDLVFM
+863 ALDKLQKSTYDLVLM

-897 LKLVDLP
+897 LELVDLP
-904 IVAMTAHAMQSDVDK
+904 IVAMTAHAMQSDVEK
-919 SREVGMNT
+919 SLEVGMNT
-927 HLMKPIDLDVLYKT
+927 HLIKPIDPDILYKT
-941 LVSFLSVKIETHVS
+941 LTNFLSVTVEMHLEESEESGFNLDS
-955 TSIEAELNIDNKAVL
+955 TVL
-970 LADIPKNM
+970 LGVDIPQNI
-978 QDQLSLIMQLK
+978 QDKLSLIKQVK
-989 GIKYDLALGNLK
+989 GIKYDLALDNLK
-1001 GNIEFYLGLIND
+1001 GNVEFYLDLVND
-1013 FVNVQEGKEVL
+1013 FVNGQEKKEAL
-1024 EQLYQ
+1024 EHLYRK
-1029 EGDWETLHRIIHS
+1029 GDWETLHRMIHS
-1042 LKSNAAYIGAVELS
+1042 LKSNAAYIGAFELS
-1056 TLCDELEYTLQEGS
+1056 TLCDELEYTLLEGAPS
-1070 PNRALF
+1070 KTLF
-1076 DITLKELDILLTE
+1076 DITLKELDILLE
-1089 IARIVNTA
+1089 DIARIVNTT
-1097 QTELTV
+1097 QTELAV
-1103 SFSIKNLLNDLD
+1103 SFSIESLRSDLD
-1115 KIRPLLKASD
+1115 KIRPLLEASD
-1125 FSVEKYLPGIQSM
+1125 FSVEKYLPRIQTM
-1138 CKDSEYSFVINKIIE
+1138 CKNSEYSSFINNIIE

-1162 ASEYADKL
+1162 ASEYAEKL
-1170 YAQISH
+1170 YAEISQL

>member
-1 LLCSASSL
+1 
-9 IRLIDFMLRKTFIY
+9 MLRKIPLY
-23 ANALL
+23 VNALL
-28 CVALLCVMSFSVS
+28 CIVLLFFVSFNVN
-41 ATKVEP
+41 AAIAEP

-68 DDVQFP
+68 DDEQFP
-74 AGLDD
+74 TSLDN
-79 IPGWLEDKKVLPP
+79 IPRWLEDKKVLSSKE
-92 TAINASGDKFWFVIK
+92 INASGDKFWFVIK
-107 IYNQSEYSDFVL
+107 VYNQSVYRDFVL

-134 SQNGVQQV
+134 SQNGVQKV
-142 FSGEN
+142 LSGEN
-147 YPTEYDFHY
+147 FPTEYDYHY
-156 GNNITLNRGE
+156 GNNITLNIDE
-166 THYIIGFIE
+166 PHYIVGFIE

-185 RVTPVEAFKD
+185 RVTPVETFKD
-195 QVTLENLI
+195 QVTLENFI

-210 GLSLCIY
+210 GLSLCLY
-217 NFLIYMAFK
+217 NFLICIAFK
-226 DLSHLYYSLFTGS
+226 DLSHLYYSLFTAS

-256 DSYPHLH
+256 NSYPHLH

-278 SHFLK
+278 THFLK

-296 YFARFVICCIPLVMA
+296 YFARFVICCIPVVMV
-311 DPGTGFWLLTITSSI
+311 DPGTGFWLLTIVSSI

-372 PISITGYLLGLIGF
+372 PISVTGYLLGLIGF
-386 ALESILL
+386 AMESILL

-416 VKVDRRTSE
+416 VTVEKRTSQ

-435 ASEAKSDFLAKMS
+435 ASEAKSDFLARMS

-469 LDNEQEENI
+469 LNDVQEDNI
-478 KSILESGED
+478 KNILESGEG

-507 LEKSSFS
+507 LEKSTFS
-514 LEKLL
+514 LEKVLR
-519 CRAINLNALKAHDKG
+519 RAINLSALKAHDKG

-539 HVDKNIP
+539 NVNNNIP

-557 QILVNLISN
+557 QVIVNLISN
-566 AVKFTEIGTICIKLQ
+566 AVKFTEIGSICIKLQ

-602 MTEEQQSRL
+602 MTEEQQSKL

-637 QLSELMDGEIW
+637 QLTELMGGKIW
-648 LESEAGKGAAF
+648 LESEAGNGTTF
-659 HFTVMVDKVDFNSE
+659 HFTALVEKVAFNSE
-673 ILVDKN
+673 TLVDKN
-679 KLSGLKVLIVDDAPL
+679 KLSQLKVLVVDDTSL
-694 ARVVLQSLLNDLGIH
+694 ARTALQSLLNDLGIH

-715 GREAVEFIKR
+715 GKQALELIQR
-725 SENDDIYYDII
+725 SQNDDIYYDII

-750 ARHISELAIKKS
+750 ARHINELGIKKS

-768 SAYDKYVA
+768 SAYDKYA
-776 QPLISG
+776 AKQLING

-792 VNQSILIDAIMNV
+792 VNQSLLIDSINNV
-805 LPPLMEVRPST
+805 LPPSVEVCSPAL
-816 FKTQVTT
+816 KNAVTT

-828 FHILLVEDNF
+828 FHILLVEDNI
-838 LNRKVMLGFLKETNI
+838 LNRKVMLGFLEDTNV

-863 ALEKLQKSTYDLVFM
+863 ALEKLQQSVYDLVLM
-878 DIQMPEMDGLTATK
+878 DIQMPQMDGLTATK

-904 IVAMTAHAMQSDVDK
+904 IIAMTAHAMQSDVNK
-919 SREVGMNT
+919 SREAGMDT
-927 HLMKPIDLDVLYKT
+927 HLIKPIDPDVLYKT
-941 LVSFLSVKIETHVS
+941 LVSFLTIPIKTHVN
-955 TSIEAELNIDNKAVL
+955 TSIKTKCNSGNTVRSEGNISK
-970 LADIPKNM
+970 DI
-978 QDQLSLIMQLK
+978 QYQLSLIKQVK
-989 GIKYDLALGNLK
+989 GIQYDLALGNLK
-1001 GNIEFYLGLIND
+1001 GNVELYLGLVND
-1013 FVNVQEGKEVL
+1013 FVSGQKGKEAL
-1024 EQLYQ
+1024 EQLYR
-1029 EGDWETLHRIIHS
+1029 EEDWETLHRSIHS
-1042 LKSNAAYIGAVELS
+1042 LKSNAAYIGAFELS
-1056 TLCDELEYTLQEGS
+1056 ILCDELEYTLLEGATS
-1070 PNRALF
+1070 KVLF
-1076 DITLKELDILLTE
+1076 DITLKELDILLEE
-1089 IARIVNTA
+1089 ITRIVNLV
-1097 QTELTV
+1097 QTELTA
-1103 SFSIKNLLNDLD
+1103 SFSIESLLSNLD
-1115 KIRPLLKASD
+1115 KIIPLLKTSD
-1125 FSVEKYLPGIQSM
+1125 FSVEKYLPKIQVM
-1138 CKDSEYSFVINKIIE
+1138 CKNSEYSLVINKIIE

-1162 ASEYADKL
+1162 ASEYAEKL

>member
-1 LLCSASSL
+1 
-9 IRLIDFMLRKTFIY
+9 MLRKTFIY

-28 CVALLCVMSFSVS
+28 CVALSFVISFSVG
-41 ATKVEP
+41 AAKGEP

-74 AGLDD
+74 TDLDD
-79 IPGWLEDKKVLPP
+79 ISGWLDDKKVLPP
-92 TAINASGDKFWFVIK
+92 AEINGSGDKFWFVIK

-134 SQNGVQQV
+134 SQDGVQKV
-142 FSGEN
+142 LSGEN
-147 YPTEYDFHY
+147 YPTEYDYHY
-156 GNNITLNRGE
+156 GNNITLNIGE
-166 THYIIGFIE
+166 PHYIIGFIE

-195 QVTLENLI
+195 QVTLENFI

-210 GLSLCIY
+210 GISLCIY
-217 NFLIYMAFK
+217 NFLIYIAFK

-256 DSYPHLH
+256 SSYPHLH
-263 WLGVALMIVFGIYFY
+263 WVGVALMIVFGIYFY
-278 SHFLK
+278 THFLK

-296 YFARFVICCIPLVMA
+296 YFARFVICCIPVVMV
-311 DPGTGFWLLTITSSI
+311 DPGAGFWLLTIASSL

-372 PISITGYLLGLIGF
+372 SISITGYLLGLIGF

-416 VKVDRRTSE
+416 VKIERRTSQ

-469 LDNEQEENI
+469 LDDAQEDNI
-478 KSILESGED
+478 KNILESGEG
-487 LLILINEILDFS
+487 LLVLINEILDFS

-507 LEKSSFS
+507 LEKNVFT
-514 LEKLL
+514 LAHLL
-519 CRAINLNALKAHDKG
+519 SRAINLSALKAHDKG

-539 HVDKNIP
+539 NVDKNIP

-557 QILVNLISN
+557 QIIVNLISN

-581 IKEDRKQQ
+581 IKEDRDQQ

-620 SVTRKY
+620 SMTRKY
-626 GGTGLGLAISK
+626 GGTGLGLVISK

-648 LESEAGKGAAF
+648 LESKAGKGTTF
-659 HFTVMVDKVDFNSE
+659 HFTVLVGKVNFNSE
-673 ILVDKN
+673 KLVDKN
-679 KLSGLKVLIVDDAPL
+679 MLSGLKVLMVDDTPM
-694 ARVVLQSLLNDLGIH
+694 ARSTLQSLLNDLGIH

-715 GREAVEFIKR
+715 GSEALEFIKR
-725 SENDDIYYDII
+725 SEKDNIYYDII

-750 ARHISELAIKKS
+750 ARNISELGIKKS
-762 PHILMV
+762 PQILMV
-768 SAYDKYVA
+768 SAYDKYA
-776 QPLISG
+776 AKPLIGG

-792 VNQSILIDAIMNV
+792 VNQSLLIDSIINV
-805 LPPLMEVRPST
+805 LSPLLEVYPRALNT
-816 FKTQVTT
+816 EVAT
-823 PNLAS
+823 PNFSS
-828 FHILLVEDNF
+828 FHILLVEDNV
-838 LNRKVMLGFLKETNI
+838 LNRKVMLGFLKDTNVK
-853 QVDIAENGLI
+853 VDIAENGLI
-863 ALEKLQKSTYDLVFM
+863 ALEKLQQSTYDLVLM

-892 EIRQT
+892 AIRQT
-897 LKLVDLP
+897 LKLVNLP

-919 SREVGMNT
+919 SREAGMNT
-927 HLMKPIDLDVLYKT
+927 HLIKPIDPDVLYKT
-941 LVSFLSVKIETHVS
+941 LVSFLNLTG
-955 TSIEAELNIDNKAVL
+955 EAHIGTPVEVGLNLDNKVL
-970 LADIPKNM
+970 FRADIPKNI
-978 QDQLSLIMQLK
+978 QDQLSLIKQVK
-989 GIKYDLALGNLK
+989 GIKYDLALVNLK
-1001 GNIEFYLGLIND
+1001 GNVEFYLGLVND
-1013 FVNVQEGKEVL
+1013 FVNGQEGKEVL
-1024 EQLYQ
+1024 DHLYR

-1042 LKSNAAYIGAVELS
+1042 LKSNAAYIGAFELS
-1056 TLCDELEYTLQEGS
+1056 TLCDELECTLLEGS
-1070 PNRALF
+1070 SSRALF
-1076 DITLKELDILLTE
+1076 DITLKELDILLKD
-1089 IARIVNTA
+1089 IASIVNNTE
-1097 QTELTV
+1097 TELTV
-1103 SFSIKNLLNDLD
+1103 SFSLENLLSDLD
-1115 KIRPLLKASD
+1115 KIRPLLEASD
-1125 FSVEKYLPGIQSM
+1125 FSVEEYLPRIQAM
-1138 CKDSEYSFVINKIIE
+1138 CKNSEYSFVINKIIE
-1153 LVDNIEYEE
+1153 LVDNIEYED
-1162 ASEYADKL
+1162 ASEYAEKL
-1170 YAQISH
+1170 YAQISHS

>member
-1 LLCSASSL
+1 
-9 IRLIDFMLRKTFIY
+9 MLRKTFIY
-23 ANALL
+23 AHTLL
-28 CVALLCVMSFSVS
+28 CVALLFAVSFNAGASR
-41 ATKVEP
+41 AEP

-79 IPGWLEDKKVLPP
+79 IPAWLEDKKVLSPSE
-92 TAINASGDKFWFVIK
+92 INASGDKFWFVVK
-107 IYNQSEYSDFVL
+107 INNQSEYSDFVL

-166 THYIIGFIE
+166 PHYIVGFIE

-263 WLGVALMIVFGIYFY
+263 WLGVALMIIFGIYFY
-278 SHFLK
+278 THFLK

-296 YFARFVICCIPLVMA
+296 YFARFVICCIPVVMA
-311 DPGTGFWLLTITSSI
+311 DPGTGFWLLTIASSI

-410 LNKGLE
+410 LNKSLE
-416 VKVDRRTSE
+416 VKVERRTSQ

-435 ASEAKSDFLAKMS
+435 ASKAKSDFLAKMS

-469 LDNEQEENI
+469 LDHGQEDNI

-487 LLILINEILDFS
+487 LLVLINEILDFS

-519 CRAINLNALKAHDKG
+519 SKAINLSALKAHDKG

-539 HVDKNIP
+539 NVDKNIP

-557 QILVNLISN
+557 QIIVNLISN

-620 SVTRKY
+620 SMTRKY

-637 QLSELMDGEIW
+637 QLCELMDGEIW
-648 LESEAGKGAAF
+648 LESEADKGTTF
-659 HFTVMVDKVDFNSE
+659 HFTAWVDKVDFNSE
-673 ILVDKN
+673 ILIDKK
-679 KLSGLKVLIVDDAPL
+679 KLSGLKVLMVDDTPL
-694 ARVVLQSLLNDLGIH
+694 ARAALQSLLNDLGIH

-715 GREAVEFIKR
+715 GKEALEFIKR
-725 SENDDIYYDII
+725 SEKDDVYYDII

-750 ARHISELAIKKS
+750 ALHINELGIKRS

-768 SAYDKYVA
+768 SAYDKYAA

-792 VNQSILIDAIMNV
+792 VNQSILIDAIINV
-805 LPPLMEVRPST
+805 LSPLREVCPRALIA
-816 FKTQVTT
+816 KIIT

-828 FHILLVEDNF
+828 FHLLLVEDNV
-838 LNRKVMLGFLKETNI
+838 LNRKVMLGFLKDTNI

-863 ALEKLQKSTYDLVFM
+863 ALEKLQQSTYDLVLM

-904 IVAMTAHAMQSDVDK
+904 IVAMTAHAMQSDVEK
-919 SREVGMNT
+919 SLEVGMNT
-927 HLMKPIDLDVLYKT
+927 HLIKPIDLDVLYKT
-941 LVSFLSVKIETHVS
+941 LVRFLNVTVDTHLNTYVES
-955 TSIEAELNIDNKAVL
+955 ELNVETPVL
-970 LADIPKNM
+970 LLTDFPKDI
-978 QDQLSLIMQLK
+978 QFQLSLIKQVK
-989 GIKYDLALGNLK
+989 GIEYDLALDNLK
-1001 GNIEFYLGLIND
+1001 GNVELYLGLVND

-1024 EQLYQ
+1024 EHLYQ
-1029 EGDWETLHRIIHS
+1029 EGDWESLHRIIHS
-1042 LKSNAAYIGAVELS
+1042 LKSNASYIGAVELS
-1056 TLCDELEYTLQEGS
+1056 TLCDDLENTLLEGS
-1070 PNRALF
+1070 PNKALF
-1076 DITLKELDILLTE
+1076 DITLKKLDILLAE
-1089 IARIVNTA
+1089 IARIVNTT

-1103 SFSIKNLLNDLD
+1103 SFSIESLLNDLD
-1115 KIRPLLKASD
+1115 KIRPLLAASD
-1125 FSVEKYLPGIQSM
+1125 FSVEKYLPGIQAM

-1162 ASEYADKL
+1162 ASKYAEKL

>member
-1 LLCSASSL
+1 
-9 IRLIDFMLRKTFIY
+9 MLRKIFIY

-28 CVALLCVMSFSVS
+28 CIALLYGVPFSVS
-41 ATKVEP
+41 ATKSEP

-54 VDRDFSDLVTYYQA
+54 VDRDFSDLVIYYQV
-68 DDVQFP
+68 DDAQFP
-74 AGLDD
+74 TGLDD
-79 IPGWLEDKKVLPP
+79 IPEWLEDKKVLSP
-92 TAINASGDKFWFVIK
+92 TEINASGDKFWFVIK
-107 IYNQSEYSDFVL
+107 IYNQSQYSDFAL

-134 SQNGVQQV
+134 SQNGVQRV
-142 FSGEN
+142 FTGEN

-156 GNNITLNRGE
+156 GNNITLNIDE
-166 THYIIGFIE
+166 PHYIIGYIE
-175 SSYFYLSLNI
+175 SSYFYLSLNM

-195 QVTLENLI
+195 QVTLENFI

-217 NFLIYMAFK
+217 NMLIYIAFK

-244 THFQLIFPRISG
+244 THFHLIFPRLSG

-263 WLGVALMIVFGIYFY
+263 WLGVALMIIFGIYFY
-278 SHFLK
+278 THFLK
-283 LKEFHP
+283 LKELQP
-289 KLNKLSI
+289 KVNKISI
-296 YFARFVICCIPLVMA
+296 YLARFVICCIPVVMA
-311 DPGTGFWLLTITSSI
+311 DPGTGFWLLTIVSSL

-334 GIYSWRLGFRP
+334 GICSWRLGFKP

-372 PISITGYLLGLIGF
+372 PISITGYLLGVIGF

-410 LNKGLE
+410 LNKSLE
-416 VKVDRRTSE
+416 NKVERRTSQ

-463 LTLKTD
+463 LTLKTN
-469 LDNEQEENI
+469 LDNEQKDNI

-487 LLILINEILDFS
+487 LLKLINAILDFS

-519 CRAINLNALKAHDKG
+519 SRAINLNALKAHDKG
-534 LELIL
+534 IELIL
-539 HVDKNIP
+539 HLDKNIP

-602 MTEEQQSRL
+602 ITEEQKNIL

-648 LESEAGKGAAF
+648 LESEAGKGTTF
-659 HFTVMVDKVDFNSE
+659 HFTVLLEKVDFNSE
-673 ILVDKN
+673 ISVDIN
-679 KLSGLKVLIVDDAPL
+679 KFSGLKVLMVDDIPL
-694 ARVVLQSLLNDLGIH
+694 ARSALQSLLNDLGIH

-715 GREAVEFIKR
+715 GREALELIKR

-736 FMDWRMPNMDGIET
+736 FMDLRMPNMDGIET
-750 ARHISELAIKKS
+750 VRHISELGIKKS

-768 SAYDKYVA
+768 SAYDKYEA
-776 QPLISG
+776 KPLISD

-792 VNQSILIDAIMNV
+792 VNQAVLTDSIIKV
-805 LPPLMEVRPST
+805 LSPLVEVYPRGL
-816 FKTQVTT
+816 KTEVSI

-828 FHILLVEDNF
+828 FHILLVEDNI
-838 LNRKVMLGFLKETNI
+838 LNRKVMLGFLKDTNV
-853 QVDIAENGLI
+853 QLDIAENGLI
-863 ALEKLQKSTYDLVFM
+863 ALEKLKKSTYDLVLM

-892 EIRQT
+892 KIRQT
-897 LKLVDLP
+897 LNLLDLP
-904 IVAMTAHAMQSDVDK
+904 IIAMTAHAMQSDVEK
-919 SREVGMNT
+919 SREAGMNT
-927 HLMKPIDLDVLYKT
+927 HLIKPIDPDVLYKT
-941 LVSFLSVKIETHVS
+941 LVSFLNVKVEEHLDTPV
-955 TSIEAELNIDNKAVL
+955 EAGLTFDHTVLL
-970 LADIPKNM
+970 LADIPKNI
-978 QDQLSLIMQLK
+978 QDQVSLIKQIK
-989 GIKYDLALGNLK
+989 GIKYDLALDNLK
-1001 GNIEFYLGLIND
+1001 GNVEFYLGLVND
-1013 FVNVQEGKEVL
+1013 FVNGQEGKEVL
-1024 EQLYQ
+1024 EQLYL
-1029 EGDWETLHRIIHS
+1029 EGDWETLHRILHS
-1042 LKSNAAYIGAVELS
+1042 LKSNAAYIGAFELS
-1056 TLCDELEYTLQEGS
+1056 TLCDELEYSSLEGAS
-1070 PNRALF
+1070 SKALF
-1076 DITLKELDILLTE
+1076 DIIVKKLDILLEE
-1089 IARIVNTA
+1089 IASIVNTTE
-1097 QTELTV
+1097 TELIV
-1103 SFSIKNLLNDLD
+1103 SFSLENLLSDLD
-1115 KIRPLLKASD
+1115 KIRPLLKTSD
-1125 FSVEKYLPGIQSM
+1125 FSVEKYLPRIQAM
-1138 CKDSEYSFVINKIIE
+1138 CKNSEYSFVINKIIE
-1153 LVDNIEYEE
+1153 LVDNIEYED
-1162 ASEYADKL
+1162 ASEYAEKL
-1170 YAQISH
+1170 YAQINHS

>member
-1 LLCSASSL
+1 
-9 IRLIDFMLRKTFIY
+9 MLRKTLIY
-23 ANALL
+23 ANTLL
-28 CVALLCVMSFSVS
+28 CVALSFFVS
-41 ATKVEP
+41 FNVAATKVVP
-47 LILNSST
+47 LILNSYT
-54 VDRDFSDLVTYYQA
+54 VDRDFSDLVTYYKA
-68 DDVQFP
+68 DDVQLP
-74 AGLDD
+74 ATLDD

-92 TAINASGDKFWFVIK
+92 TEINASGDKFWFVIK
-107 IYNQSEYSDFVL
+107 IDNQSEYSDFVL
-119 YPYNTLIEEMRFSIY
+119 YPYNTLIEEMHFSIY

-147 YPTEYDFHY
+147 YPTEYDYHY
-156 GNNITLNRGE
+156 GNNITLNIGE
-166 THYIIGFIE
+166 PHYIIGFIE

-185 RVTPVEAFKD
+185 RVTPVEAFKN

-217 NFLIYMAFK
+217 NFLIYLAFK

-263 WLGVALMIVFGIYFY
+263 WLGVALMIIFGIYFY
-278 SHFLK
+278 THFLK

-296 YFARFVICCIPLVMA
+296 YFARVVICSIPIVMA
-311 DPGTGFWLLTITSSI
+311 DPGTGFWLLTIISSI

-334 GIYSWRLGFRP
+334 GIYSWRLGFMP
-345 ARYFVLAYITLS
+345 ARYFVLAYIALS

-403 INEENIE
+403 INEENLE

-416 VKVDRRTSE
+416 VKVERRTSQ

-456 AVIGLSR
+456 AVIGLSH

-469 LDNEQEENI
+469 LDDAQKDNI
-478 KSILESGED
+478 KNILESGEG
-487 LLILINEILDFS
+487 LLVLINEILDFS

-507 LEKSSFS
+507 LEKSAFS
-514 LEKLL
+514 LEDVLS
-519 CRAINLNALKAHDKG
+519 RAINLNALKAHDKG

-539 HVDKNIP
+539 NVNKNIP

-557 QILVNLISN
+557 QIIVNLISN

-581 IKEDRKQQ
+581 IKEDKDQQ

-602 MTEEQQSRL
+602 MTEEEQSRL

-637 QLSELMDGEIW
+637 QLSELMGGEIW
-648 LESEAGKGAAF
+648 LESEAGKGTTF
-659 HFTVMVDKVDFNSE
+659 HFTVLVEKVDCNSG

-679 KLSGLKVLIVDDAPL
+679 KLSGLKVLMVDDTPL
-694 ARVVLQSLLNDLGIH
+694 ARSALQSLLNDLGIH

-715 GREAVEFIKR
+715 GIEALELIKR
-725 SENDDIYYDII
+725 SENNDIYYDII
-736 FMDWRMPNMDGIET
+736 FMDWRMPNMDGIE
-750 ARHISELAIKKS
+750 AAQHISELGIKKS

-768 SAYDKYVA
+768 SAYDKYA
-776 QPLISG
+776 AKPLISG

-792 VNQSILIDAIMNV
+792 VNQSILIDSILNV
-805 LPPLMEVRPST
+805 LTPLLEVSPRD
-816 FKTQVTT
+816 FKTEVAA
-823 PNLAS
+823 PDLAS
-828 FHILLVEDNF
+828 FHILLVEDNV
-838 LNRKVMLGFLKETNI
+838 LNRKVMLGFLQDTNVK
-853 QVDIAENGLI
+853 VDIAENGLI
-863 ALEKLQKSTYDLVFM
+863 ALEKLQQSSYDLVLM

-904 IVAMTAHAMQSDVDK
+904 IIAMTAHAMQSDVDK

-927 HLMKPIDLDVLYKT
+927 HLIKPIDPDVLHKT
-941 LVSFLSVKIETHVS
+941 LVSFLNVAVQTHLDTSVEP
-955 TSIEAELNIDNKAVL
+955 ELNIENTVVL
-970 LADIPKNM
+970 RAELPENI
-978 QDQLSLIMQLK
+978 QEQLSLIKQVK

-1001 GNIEFYLGLIND
+1001 GKSEFYLGLVND
-1013 FVNVQEGKEVL
+1013 FVNGQEGSEVL
-1024 EQLYQ
+1024 EQLYLD
-1029 EGDWETLHRIIHS
+1029 GDWETLHRIVHS
-1042 LKSNAAYIGAVELS
+1042 LKSNAAYIGAFELS
-1056 TLCDELEYTLQEGS
+1056 TLCDELEYTLLEGAS
-1070 PNRALF
+1070 SKALF
-1076 DITLKELDILLTE
+1076 DLTLKELDTLLEDITRVLN
-1089 IARIVNTA
+1089 ITK
-1097 QTELTV
+1097 TELTV
-1103 SFSIKNLLNDLD
+1103 SFSIESLLGDLD
-1115 KIRPLLKASD
+1115 KIRPLLEASD
-1125 FSVEKYLPGIQSM
+1125 FSVEKYLPRIQVM
-1138 CKDSEYSFVINKIIE
+1138 CKDSEHSFIINKIIE
-1153 LVDNIEYEE
+1153 LVDNVEYEE

>member
-1 LLCSASSL
+1 
-9 IRLIDFMLRKTFIY
+9 MLRKTFIY

-28 CVALLCVMSFSVS
+28 CASLLFVVSFSAV
-41 ATKVEP
+41 ATKAEP
-47 LILNSST
+47 LILDFST
-54 VDRDFSDLVTYYQA
+54 VDRDFSDLVTYYQS

-79 IPGWLEDKKVLPP
+79 IPKWLEDKKVISPSD
-92 TAINASGDKFWFVIK
+92 IKASGDKFWFVIK
-107 IYNQSEYSDFVL
+107 VYNQSEYSDFAL

-142 FSGEN
+142 LSGEN

-156 GNNITLNRGE
+156 GNNITLNIGE
-166 THYIIGFIE
+166 PHYIIGFIE

-263 WLGVALMIVFGIYFY
+263 WLGVDLMIVFGIYFY
-278 SHFLK
+278 THFLK

-296 YFARFVICCIPLVMA
+296 YFARFVICCIPVVMA
-311 DPGTGFWLLTITSSI
+311 DPGTGFWLMTIVSSI

-345 ARYFVLAYITLS
+345 ARYFVFAYITLS

-410 LNKGLE
+410 LNKSLE
-416 VKVDRRTSE
+416 VKVERRTLE

-469 LDNEQEENI
+469 LDHAQEDNI

-487 LLILINEILDFS
+487 LLVLINEILDFS

-514 LEKLL
+514 LESLL
-519 CRAINLNALKAHDKG
+519 SKAINLSALKAHDKG

-539 HVDKNIP
+539 NVDKNIP
-546 PKLVGDSYRLQ
+546 AKLVGDSYRLQ
-557 QILVNLISN
+557 QIIVNLISN

-581 IKEDRKQQ
+581 IKEDRDQQ
-589 LMLQFSVIDTGIG
+589 LMLQCSVIDTGIG
-602 MTEEQQSRL
+602 MTEDQQSRL

-648 LESEAGKGAAF
+648 LESEAGKGTTF
-659 HFTVMVDKVDFNSE
+659 HFTAWLDKIDYNSE

-679 KLSGLKVLIVDDAPL
+679 KLSGLKVLIVDDTPL
-694 ARVVLQSLLNDLGIH
+694 ARSVLQSLLNDLSIH

-715 GREAVEFIKR
+715 GEEALEFIKR
-725 SENDDIYYDII
+725 SENNDIYYDVI

-750 ARHISELAIKKS
+750 ARHISELGIKKS

-768 SAYDKYVA
+768 SAYDKYAA
-776 QPLISG
+776 QPLICD

-792 VNQSILIDAIMNV
+792 VNQSILIDSIIKV
-805 LPPLMEVRPST
+805 LSPHMEVNPRAV
-816 FKTQVTT
+816 KTEPTA
-823 PNLAS
+823 PNLSS
-828 FHILLVEDNF
+828 FHILLVEDNL
-838 LNRKVMLGFLKETNI
+838 LNRKVILGFLKDTNV
-853 QVDIAENGLI
+853 QVDIAVNGLI
-863 ALEKLQKSTYDLVFM
+863 ALEKFQQSTYDLVLM
-878 DIQMPEMDGLTATK
+878 DVQMPEMDGLTAAR

-904 IVAMTAHAMQSDVDK
+904 IVAMTAHAMKSDVDK
-919 SREVGMNT
+919 SREVGMNA
-927 HLMKPIDLDVLYKT
+927 HLIKPIDLEVLYKT
-941 LVSFLSVKIETHVS
+941 LVSFLNVKIETHVN
-955 TSIEAELNIDNKAVL
+955 TSVEAEQNIDNTALL
-970 LADIPKNM
+970 LADTPKNIR
-978 QDQLSLIMQLK
+978 DQLSLIQQVK
-989 GIKYDLALGNLK
+989 GIKFDLALGNLK
-1001 GNIEFYLGLIND
+1001 GNVEFYLGLVND

-1024 EQLYQ
+1024 EHLYQ
-1029 EGDWETLHRIIHS
+1029 KGDWETLHRIIHS
-1042 LKSNAAYIGAVELS
+1042 LKSNAAYIGAFELS
-1056 TLCDELEYTLQEGS
+1056 TLCDELEYNLLEGS
-1070 PNRALF
+1070 TNRALF

-1089 IARIVNTA
+1089 LSRIVNIN

-1103 SFSIKNLLNDLD
+1103 SFSIENLINDLD
-1115 KIRPLLKASD
+1115 KIRPLLKSSD
-1125 FSVEKYLPGIQSM
+1125 FSVEKHLPGIQVM
-1138 CKDSEYSFVINKIIE
+1138 CKNSEYSLAINKIIE